1 MLCRS
6 RCRDVDEKVLT
17 LASRRWVKSHF
28 GEVAAA
34 VASLSLIYP
43 SLAGGS
49 GFSGRGL
56 LWWLCLCASV
66 VGIIG
71 ALIHG
76 FWLHP
81 TREEL
86 LRQSDRLG
94 EHQKRWSTELH
105 GALEVVARR
114 LFEDIVTK
122 SSDARLSIYYHR
134 DKCFVQVCRLS
145 GDPDLRAA
153 GRGRYLDSQGVI
165 SDAWKKG
172 VTSVVRLSADRDEWV
187 QECVDSYGMDVA
199 VARDVA
205 TRMQSRSFVGKR
217 IDDGREPIGVILFES
232 LAPLGVNNAT
242 FDQLEGEGASM
253 LLEVLTDILGVVKGS
268 LDSEQELIPVGRT

>member
-1 MLCRS
+1 MP
-6 RCRDVDEKVLT
+6 E
-17 LASRRWVKSHF
+17 
-28 GEVAAA
+28 
-34 VASLSLIYP
+34 
-43 SLAGGS
+43 
-49 GFSGRGL
+49 
-56 LWWLCLCASV
+56 
-66 VGIIG
+66 
-71 ALIHG
+71 
-76 FWLHP
+76 
-81 TREEL
+81 
-86 LRQSDRLG
+86 
-94 EHQKRWSTELH
+94 
-105 GALEVVARR
+105 
-114 LFEDIVTK
+114 
-122 SSDARLSIYYHR
+122 
-134 DKCFVQVCRLS
+134 
-145 GDPDLRAA
+145 
-153 GRGRYLDSQGVI
+153 
-165 SDAWKKG
+165 KKG